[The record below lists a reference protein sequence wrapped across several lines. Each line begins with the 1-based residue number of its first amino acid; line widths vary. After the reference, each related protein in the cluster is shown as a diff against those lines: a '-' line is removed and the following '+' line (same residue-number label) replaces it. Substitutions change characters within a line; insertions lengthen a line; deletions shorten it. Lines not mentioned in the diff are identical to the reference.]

1 MLYSIDNHIR
11 RQPQPKEDGSPGSWK
26 DGISMSK
33 LQFQRLFKGMKT
45 ISDNFKSSGYQ
56 RQVMELDDD
65 KSQLSK
71 GKLAI
76 LMEKIKGET
85 EIKIAVT
92 YKTKNGNL
100 LLPE

>member
-1 MLYSIDNHIR
+1 
-11 RQPQPKEDGSPGSWK
+11 
-26 DGISMSK
+26 
-33 LQFQRLFKGMKT
+33 
-45 ISDNFKSSGYQ
+45 
-56 RQVMELDDD
+56 MELDDD

-76 LMEKIKGET
+76 LMEKNKGET